1 MKVLLIGGSG
11 QLGSEI
17 CKRWTSD
24 DIVAPPHSE
33 LDLEDAFA
41 LKDAVDDVCPELVVN
56 CAAFHNVDICE
67 RQSDHAFEAN
77 ALAVDRV
84 AALCEKRDTAFLTI
98 STDYVFDGG
107 TTVPYTE
114 EDCARPISV
123 YGASKL
129 AGEQLVLR
137 RAATAFVVRTCGLYG
152 VHASQS
158 RGTFIDRIIA
168 QVRSG
173 EIPRVV
179 SDVIA
184 SPTYAGH
191 LATALRQLV
200 ETGASGLY
208 HACNVGPV
216 SWYDFARAALDL
228 AGIPQPIEPIPAAQ
242 WKAPARRPVFSALA
256 NTKLDALGIEMP
268 SWREGIAA
276 YLRDK

>member
-107 TTVPYTE
+107 ATCRTRKRTAL
-114 EDCARPISV
+114 ARSPSTAHRSLPANSSCC
-123 YGASKL
+123 GAQQRRSSCEP
-129 AGEQLVLR
+129 AVCTACTHR
-137 RAATAFVVRTCGLYG
+137 RAE
-152 VHASQS
+152 
-158 RGTFIDRIIA
+158 GTFIDRIIA
-168 QVRSG
+168 QARSG
-173 EIPRVV
+173 ETPRVV
-179 SDVIA
+179 SDVVA
-184 SPTYAGH
+184 SPTFAGD
-191 LATALRQLV
+191 LATRYAQLV

-208 HACNVGPV
+208 HACNAGPV

-228 AGIPQPIEPIPAAQ
+228 AGIAAADRADPGCTVEGAGA
-242 WKAPARRPVFSALA
+242 APGIFGARQYQARRPR
-256 NTKLDALGIEMP
+256 NRDAVV
-268 SWREGIAA
+268 A
-276 YLRDK
+276 